1 MTGGTDESIA
11 EAKKDSAF
19 NMFCEIINNS
29 SCTALYACRSR
40 WRLCQLMRQSAGL
53 DHYIFLSLSI
63 YIYIYLV
70 CAGLGKARSCCHL
83 WEVCG
88 SLCAGLM
95 QSFAACQKHILMCLW
110 FQETLSLP
118 MDVVVDAD
126 HKDY

>member
-63 YIYIYLV
+63 YIYLF
-70 CAGLGKARSCCHL
+70 GLCRFGKSQKL
-83 WEVCG
+83 LPSLG
-88 SLCAGLM
+88 SLWIPLRRIDAIICSVPETYPDVFMVSGDAV
-95 QSFAACQKHILMCLW
+95 FAHGCGR
-110 FQETLSLP
+110 
-118 MDVVVDAD
+118 
-126 HKDY
+126 

>member
-53 DHYIFLSLSI
+53 DHYIFLSLSL
-63 YIYIYLV
+63 YIYIFIWFV
-70 CAGLGKARSCCHL
+70 QIWEKPEAVAIFGKS
-83 WEVCG
+83 
-88 SLCAGLM
+88 
-95 QSFAACQKHILMCLW
+95 
-110 FQETLSLP
+110 
-118 MDVVVDAD
+118 VDPSAQD
-126 HKDY
+126 

>member
-53 DHYIFLSLSI
+53 DHYLCHYV
-63 YIYIYLV
+63 YIYIYWFV
-70 CAGLGKARSCCHL
+70 QVWEKPEAVAIFGKS
-83 WEVCG
+83 
-88 SLCAGLM
+88 
-95 QSFAACQKHILMCLW
+95 
-110 FQETLSLP
+110 
-118 MDVVVDAD
+118 VDPSAQD
-126 HKDY
+126 